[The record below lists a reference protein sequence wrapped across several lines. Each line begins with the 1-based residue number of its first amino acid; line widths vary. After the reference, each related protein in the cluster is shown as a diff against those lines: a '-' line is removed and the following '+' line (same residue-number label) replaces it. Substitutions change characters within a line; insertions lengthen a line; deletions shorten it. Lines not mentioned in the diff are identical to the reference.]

1 MFVHVCGE
9 RGERRYSISLLPFCL
24 GLVNCA
30 EWHYISLIWHV
41 FSPTLSFLFLFFL
54 FSLSH
59 RLLTSLHSKILHPS
73 SLSLLNHHHFPHLSV
88 FSCLTLLKPICCFLT
103 PFSLASSLLPPFI
116 RNEGVGGVA
125 LACPCGSAGGGAP
138 HQRTRWPLT
147 LNTNSPLP
155 LLSFFNPSTET
166 CSRPDL
172 YDPSCC
178 PASALPPLWATS
190 GLHLQHL
197 RLSLPV
203 VTVGCGVGGCK
214 HSLLTAFPS
223 CINHA
228 WKAPH
233 KRGCRLCSCQGT

>member
-1 MFVHVCGE
+1 MALHISHLT
-9 RGERRYSISLLPFCL
+9 RLLSYSQLP
-24 GLVNCA
+24 
-30 EWHYISLIWHV
+30 
-41 FSPTLSFLFLFFL
+41 LFFSFF
-54 FSLSH
+54 FSLSR

-178 PASALPPLWATS
+178 PASALP
-190 GLHLQHL
+190 
-197 RLSLPV
+197 LSHQRPA
-203 VTVGCGVGGCK
+203 
-214 HSLLTAFPS
+214 SA
-223 CINHA
+223 
-228 WKAPH
+228 APASVPACCNCWMWCW
-233 KRGCRLCSCQGT
+233 GM